1 MDREK
6 KLNYRIEANVAV
18 TKKKEREREREKSS
32 RLHATVANVCQL
44 KKHAWPASLFGDVA
58 LHCMGQARQEH
69 AALGCVLAWVL
80 VKDTEEKKRERY
92 SSTQNKKKSDS
103 SCQLLY

>member
-1 MDREK
+1 MSLLPKREK
-6 KLNYRIEANVAV
+6 ERD
-18 TKKKEREREREKSS
+18 REREEKKKF
-32 RLHATVANVCQL
+32 ATARNSGVCVSVCQL